1 LKFENWKLLIGMI
14 IYIGTDH
21 KGFRIKE
28 KVKSW
33 LLAWGHSV
41 EDVGAL
47 SLNPD
52 DDYPDFASKVAE
64 KVSENPD
71 SSQVRGIILG
81 ATGEGESIVVNK
93 YNGVRCSVYYG
104 GPEEIVALS
113 RDHSDANIFSIGVL
127 FMDEETLQKMIKL
140 WLDKPFSGM
149 ERHIR
154 RLKKVKEIER
164 QFGEQHKK

>member
-1 LKFENWKLLIGMI
+1 MKIFIGC
-14 IYIGTDH
+14 DH

-33 LLAWGHSV
+33 LLGWGHEV
-41 EDVGAL
+41 EDLGAH
-47 SLNPD
+47 SLDPD
-52 DDYPDFASKVAE
+52 DDYPDFVSKVAE

-71 SSQVRGIILG
+71 SEVVRGIILG
-81 ATGEGESIVVNK
+81 ATGEGEAIVANK

-113 RDHSDANIFSIGVL
+113 RDHSDANMFSIGVL
-127 FMDEETLQKMIKL
+127 FMDEPILEKMIQL
-140 WLDKPFSGM
+140 WLEKPFSGT

-154 RLKKVKEIER
+154 RLKKIGEIER
-164 QFGEQHKK
+164 EFGEQHKKK